1 MMPDDLLRRYS
12 APQIAELMAYYQI
25 KREDRETEDAQR
37 EIDAAR
43 TANR

>member
-1 MMPDDLLRRYS
+1 MMPDDLLRQYT

-25 KREDRETEDAQR
+25 KREDREKEDAQR

-43 TANR
+43 AANQ